1 MHVSAGDNNV
11 AGRERTL
18 NSLVK
23 QHMSSKPEIN
33 QVTESVV
40 DQPSKILVV
49 DDEVIIQ
56 TLLYEVLTEEG
67 YEVTTANNGKEGIDL
82 LEKSKFDLVITD
94 IVMPVLNGIEVLLA
108 AKRIDMAYPV
118 IVITGYH
125 SVDSV
130 VRLVNLGAADY
141 IAKPFK
147 IDLIRMTVAKVL
159 QMRHIKTI
167 SQKDSPKENTPAV
180 DGGPDTYN
188 FAMFS
193 NLLNSEVGRSL
204 RLGRGFGLLV
214 VEINRVS
221 GAGSG
226 LGTVLGDD
234 YAGTFATILKGETS
248 PADDIARS
256 DQGEFAIILPET
268 SRDDVDA
275 LAQRITRKAEW
286 TFSVSTGS
294 AMFPDDSTEGAALI
308 GAARYAL
315 KTTRA
320 HM

>member
-1 MHVSAGDNNV
+1 MRVSAGDNNV

-23 QHMSSKPEIN
+23 QHMSSKPEVN

-40 DQPSKILVV
+40 DQPIKILVV
-49 DDEVIIQ
+49 DDGVIIQ

-82 LEKSKFDLVITD
+82 LEKSKFDLVITN

-108 AKRIDMAYPV
+108 AKRIHMAYPV

-141 IAKPFK
+141 IAKPFN

-159 QMRHIKTI
+159 QMWHIKTI
-167 SQKDSPKENTPAV
+167 SQKNSPKENTSAV
-180 DGGPDTYN
+180 DGGTDTYN

-221 GAGSG
+221 GAESG

-234 YAGTFATILKGETS
+234 DAGTFATILKGETS
-248 PADDIARS
+248 PGDIIGRS
-256 DQGEFAIILPET
+256 DQASSRSYCQRRAET
-268 SRDDVDA
+268 MSMPWHRGSRA
-275 LAQRITRKAEW
+275 RQ
-286 TFSVSTGS
+286 SGHS
-294 AMFPDDSTEGAALI
+294 ASAR
-308 GAARYAL
+308 AARCSQ
-315 KTTRA
+315 TTLPRA
-320 HM
+320 PH

>member
-1 MHVSAGDNNV
+1 M
-11 AGRERTL
+11 
-18 NSLVK
+18 NSEPVV
-23 QHMSSKPEIN
+23 N

-67 YEVTTANNGKEGIDL
+67 YEVTAANNGKEGIDF

-108 AKRIDMAYPV
+108 AKRIDMNYPV
-118 IVITGYH
+118 ILITGYH

-141 IAKPFK
+141 IAKPFSVA
-147 IDLIRMTVAKVL
+147 LIRMTVAKVL

-167 SQKDSPKENTPAV
+167 AQKDSPKENTFAM
-180 DGGPDTYN
+180 DGGTDTYN

-204 RLGRGFGLLV
+204 RLSRGFGLLV

-221 GAGSG
+221 GVGPE
-226 LGTVLGDD
+226 LDNVLGDD
-234 YAGTFATILKGETS
+234 DAGAFATILKGEVS
-248 PADDIARS
+248 PGDIIGRS
-256 DQGEFAIILPET
+256 DLGEFSIILPET

-275 LAQRITRKAEW
+275 LAQKITRKAEW

-294 AMFPDDSTEGAALI
+294 AMFPDDSTEAAALI
-308 GAARYAL
+308 AAARYAL

-320 HM
+320 TM